1 MAWHILRHT
10 LILITGWLPKAPGT
24 TGLPLPTC
32 LPVLSWAPPPRK
44 INDAGKHQVCCIYM
58 MHIAPYSPS
67 IVLWCMT
74 KLPICQTLNSS
85 QDNLFSAHS
94 QSFSFCTTVTE
105 NSLGIF
111 HLERMEKGEQKH
123 PSAPSSP
130 MSHTAPAHW
139 GGNRP
144 VPEHLPIPHQIAPP
158 SNCTQHLGPFP
169 AQPFSKAILL
179 VWTLSQGC
187 SSKDQTMT
195 SFKDLAFS
203 AQRRQLERQEYD
215 SPLHLDATTWLTFN
229 SSERKPRS
237 LGLF

>member
-1 MAWHILRHT
+1 MLEYIRLLLGPQVASQTPFSIRLTKFLPSLRHHKEKAPKWLGVPWGT
-10 LILITGWLPKAPGT
+10 PWSWSRGWFPKAPGA
-24 TGLPLPTC
+24 TGFPLPTC

-85 QDNLFSAHS
+85 QDNLFSTHS

-123 PSAPSSP
+123 PSAPPSP
-130 MSHTAPAHW
+130 VSHTAPAHW

-144 VPEHLPIPHQIAPP
+144 VPEHHPLQ
-158 SNCTQHLGPFP
+158 
-169 AQPFSKAILL
+169 
-179 VWTLSQGC
+179 
-187 SSKDQTMT
+187 
-195 SFKDLAFS
+195 
-203 AQRRQLERQEYD
+203 
-215 SPLHLDATTWLTFN
+215 LHLLLIALST
-229 SSERKPRS
+229 
-237 LGLF
+237 